1 MTLHFGHVW
10 MTSLKSST
18 RHGIHTHGQ
27 NLKNIY
33 STLYFN
39 IFILRSYWAN
49 AMKLLSVKSALHNAA
64 YANCKPS
71 QSPRLFCGSRSYLIL
86 AFGTVH
92 ANRFRAENRIYYHL
106 LQYYW
111 LDSSYSMMGWC
122 WIVCGRCK
130 SSLSF
135 VLKFIKN
142 VIFCICKLNKLFCSI
157 LSLHF
162 YYYINKIEPAELD
175 AYSIDSYEGGAWGK
189 DVGFSVLPSL
199 SYVSIFLSR
208 TSINT
213 SLLRVL
219 YFKHINLIILSHISH
234 EFVNAR
240 RLHKETIPS

>member
-1 MTLHFGHVW
+1 MTLHLGHVW

-18 RHGIHTHGQ
+18 RHGIHIHGQ

-39 IFILRSYWAN
+39 NVILLLEYWAN
-49 AMKLLSVKSALHNAA
+49 AMKLFSVKSALHNAA

-92 ANRFRAENRIYYHL
+92 ANRFSAKNWIYYHL
-106 LQYYW
+106 LNYYW

-135 VLKFIKN
+135 VLKLIKN

-162 YYYINKIEPAELD
+162 YYYISKIEPAELD

-189 DVGFSVLPSL
+189 DVGFALLPSL
-199 SYVSIFLSR
+199 SCVSIFLCTKSLK
-208 TSINT
+208 TSM
-213 SLLRVL
+213 L
-219 YFKHINLIILSHISH
+219 YVIISSI
-234 EFVNAR
+234 
-240 RLHKETIPS
+240 